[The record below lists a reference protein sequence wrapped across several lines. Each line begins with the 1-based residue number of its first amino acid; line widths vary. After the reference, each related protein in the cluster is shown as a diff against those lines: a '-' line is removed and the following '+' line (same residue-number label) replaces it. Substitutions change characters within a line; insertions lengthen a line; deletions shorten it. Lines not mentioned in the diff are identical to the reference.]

1 YSFHTACNRTYE
13 VPKSTIKKSISKGK
27 ISEMDLH
34 HFLCMCYHFF
44 GNRTYYRVRTK
55 RTKKTHGR
63 NPYPWY
69 LLLGSVYCHPF
80 SRRNNCRIYKPKR
93 NYISNSK
100 WNQRQALK
108 SLKTQQCI
116 PKTG

>member
-1 YSFHTACNRTYE
+1 YLTFLPSTYLDHLFYFFFFFLMIR
-13 VPKSTIKKSISKGK
+13 PPPRSTLFPYTTLFRS
-27 ISEMDLH
+27 
-34 HFLCMCYHFF
+34 
-44 GNRTYYRVRTK
+44 
-55 RTKKTHGR
+55 GR

-108 SLKTQQCI
+108 SIKTQQCI